1 MARTMIRIDGVTKRF
16 ASVVAV
22 DGARLDVGR
31 GEIVALLGP
40 SGCGKTTLLR
50 AIAGFEQPEAGTIE
64 IDGRRVAGNG
74 ARVSPEDRQVGMVFQ
89 DYALFPHLTVA
100 ENVGFGLPRGDRA
113 QRVPTLLAVVDLCG
127 LGDRYPHQLSG
138 GQQQRVALA
147 RALAPTPSVV
157 LLDEPWS
164 NVDPQLRAE
173 LRHEI
178 SSILRPLG
186 VTVLLVTHDRE
197 EAFSLADR
205 IALMRN
211 GSIVQVGRPEELYFS
226 PAGHWAA
233 EFLGAGNVLP
243 GRVDG
248 VAVSTPIGVV
258 PANGTNGA
266 SSVEVLVRPELVEL
280 APDPTGPGE
289 VVGREF
295 RGHDVFYR
303 VLLDGLEVVSQRPS
317 NEVVAL
323 GERVSL
329 RLHEGRVAVL
339 AEESPG
345 VL

>member
-1 MARTMIRIDGVTKRF
+1 MAGTMIRIDGVTKRF

-64 IDGRRVAGNG
+64 IGGRRVAGNG

-147 RALAPTPSVV
+147 RALAPAPSVV

-205 IALMRN
+205 IALMRH
-211 GSIVQVGRPEELYFS
+211 GSIVQVGTPEELYFS

-248 VAVSTPIGVV
+248 GAVSTPIGVV

-329 RLHEGRVAVL
+329 RLHKGRVAVL
-339 AEESPG
+339 AEESPA